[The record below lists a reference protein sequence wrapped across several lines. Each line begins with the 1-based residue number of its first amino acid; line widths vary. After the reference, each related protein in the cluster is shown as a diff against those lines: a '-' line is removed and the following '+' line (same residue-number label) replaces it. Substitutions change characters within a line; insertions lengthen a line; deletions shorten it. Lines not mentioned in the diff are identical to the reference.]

1 MAVINGTSGADTLA
15 GSSDD
20 DEVYGLASNDVLLG
34 STGADRLDGGTGV
47 DTVDYS
53 ASTAAID
60 IDIRNGV
67 GRAGVGGDAEG
78 DTLVAVEKVIG
89 TAFDDSFTSTI
100 GNLTFEGGAGNDIYN
115 VATSG
120 VKIIEQ
126 ADGGIDELR
135 TSWTVATMD
144 PFIEKMAYTGSGNFT
159 GYGNAS
165 DNIIIGGVGTDVL
178 FGGDGAD
185 QFFGGAGLDVAGY
198 TDSKVAV
205 TINLKTGVHSGIA
218 AGDTFTDIEVIRGT
232 GAADTFVADGRAIG
246 FDGGAGIDT
255 VDYSTSAEAINV
267 DIRVYKGLPGTGG
280 DAEGDTLEGIEKVI
294 GTAFNDTFTSAWGA
308 VTMEGGAGDDLYT
321 VNTSGN
327 KTIELADGGYD
338 EVRTNQATFTLNPFI
353 EKLSYTGTASFTA
366 YGNASDNII
375 IGGAGN
381 DVLFGGDGADQLF
394 GGEGLDVAGY
404 TDSKVAV
411 NINLKTGVHSGIATG
426 DTFTGI
432 EVIRGSNLN
441 DTFVADGRAI
451 GFDGGA
457 GVDTVDYSTSAEA
470 INVDIRVYKGLPGIG
485 GDAEGDTLEGIEKVI
500 GTAFNDTFT
509 SAWGA
514 VTMEGGAGDDLY
526 TVNTS
531 GNKTVEL
538 ADGGFDEV
546 RTNQATFTLNPFI
559 EKLTYTGT
567 AAFTAYGSVTDNI
580 IIGGAGNDVLF
591 GGDGAD
597 QLFGGEGLDVAGY
610 TDSKV
615 AVNINLKTGVHSG
628 IATGDTFTDIEVIR
642 GSNLNDTFVADG
654 RAIGFDGGAGVDTVD
669 YSTSAEAINVD
680 IRVYKGLPGTGGD
693 AEGDTLEGI
702 EKVIGTAFNDTFTSA
717 WGAVTM
723 EGGAGDDLYT
733 VNTSGNKTIELADGG
748 FDEVRTNQ
756 ASYRMDPFIE
766 KLTYTGTA
774 AFTAYG
780 NASENI
786 IIGGAG
792 NDVLF
797 GGDGA
802 DQFFGGSGLDVAG
815 YTDSSEAMYINLKT
829 GVYSGIAV
837 GDTFTDIEVI
847 RGSNLNDTFV
857 ADGLAIGF
865 DGGLGI
871 DTVDYSTSAEAI
883 NVDIRVYKGLP
894 GIGGDADGDTLEGI
908 EKVIGTVFNDT
919 FTSAWGAVTLEGG
932 LGDDVYIV
940 NTSGNK
946 TVELA
951 DGGFDEVFTNQAI
964 FTMDPFIEKMTHT
977 GTVAFTGYGNTG
989 DNIIIGGGGN
999 DVLFGA
1005 AGADQLIGGAGVD
1018 VASYGDSRVAVTLNM
1033 TTGVHSGIA
1042 AGDTYQEIETLRGSG
1057 FNDTFIGGSQAMGVD
1072 GALGTDLASYE
1083 QSSSAVTIDLTTNV
1097 NAGDAAGD
1105 TFTAIEIY
1113 QGSDFDDTLLGSA
1126 KADIF
1131 IGGAGADV
1139 IDGRDGVDQ
1148 AWYINSAAAV
1158 DINLQTG
1165 IHQGG
1170 DAQGDVLTN
1179 IERVMGS
1186 QFNDSMTG
1194 DSLANWLEGGL
1205 GNDTIYG
1212 GDGADYIYGG
1222 LYTATGPMLPG
1233 GPANVAQADQ
1243 LYGGLGNDALTTAN
1257 LDTGAVAYG
1266 EAGNDGIAV
1275 FSGTADGGAG
1285 NDILLGRGDGFRL
1298 LGGAGDDTL
1307 TVAEGGQGF
1316 VNGGQDDDTYVIDTY
1331 GQVTIKDDG
1340 TGGFDRVLLNGME
1353 SMDTIT
1359 TVRSGNDA
1367 YIFNTSSYHSGQPL
1381 SDMGVKLQDW
1391 YAGFNTI
1398 EQFHTSNGDVFTI
1411 PA

>member
-1 MAVINGTSGADTLA
+1 MAVINGTSGVDTLA
-15 GSSDD
+15 GTSGD
-20 DEVYGLASNDVLLG
+20 DEIYGLGSNDVLLG
-34 STGADRLDGGTGV
+34 SAGADKLDGGAGV

-53 ASTAAID
+53 ASAAAIN
-60 IDIRNGV
+60 IDIRTGV
-67 GRAGVGGDAEG
+67 GRAGIGGDAEG
-78 DTLVAVEKVIG
+78 DTLLAVEKVVG
-89 TAFDDSFTSTI
+89 TAFDDTFTSAI
-100 GNLTFEGGAGNDIYN
+100 GNVTFEGGAGNDIYN
-115 VATSG
+115 VATTG

-126 ADGGIDELR
+126 GNGGFDELR
-135 TSWTVATMD
+135 TSAATTTMD
-144 PFIEKMAYTGSGNFT
+144 AFIEKMTYTGTAAFT

-165 DNIIIGGVGTDVL
+165 DNVITSGAGNDVL

-185 QFFGGAGLDVAGY
+185 QFFGSVGVDVVGY

-205 TINLKTGVHSGIA
+205 NINLKTGIHSGIA
-218 AGDTFTDIEVIRGT
+218 TGDTFTDVEVIRGSNLN
-232 GAADTFVADGRAIG
+232 DTFVADGRAIG
-246 FDGGAGIDT
+246 FDGGAGVDT

-267 DIRVYKGLPGTGG
+267 DIRIYKGLPGIGG
-280 DAEGDTLEGIEKVI
+280 DAQGDTLEGIEKVI
-294 GTAFNDTFTSAWGA
+294 GTAFNDTFSSAWGA

-338 EVRTNQATFTLNPFI
+338 EVRTNQATFTL
-353 EKLSYTGTASFTA
+353 
-366 YGNASDNII
+366 D
-375 IGGAGN
+375 
-381 DVLFGGDGADQLF
+381 
-394 GGEGLDVAGY
+394 
-404 TDSKVAV
+404 
-411 NINLKTGVHSGIATG
+411 
-426 DTFTGI
+426 
-432 EVIRGSNLN
+432 
-441 DTFVADGRAI
+441 
-451 GFDGGA
+451 
-457 GVDTVDYSTSAEA
+457 
-470 INVDIRVYKGLPGIG
+470 
-485 GDAEGDTLEGIEKVI
+485 
-500 GTAFNDTFT
+500 
-509 SAWGA
+509 
-514 VTMEGGAGDDLY
+514 
-526 TVNTS
+526 
-531 GNKTVEL
+531 
-538 ADGGFDEV
+538 
-546 RTNQATFTLNPFI
+546 PFI

-567 AAFTAYGSVTDNI
+567 AAFTAYGSATDNI

-597 QLFGGEGLDVAGY
+597 QFFGGAGLDVAGY

-680 IRVYKGLPGTGGD
+680 IRIYKGLPGIGGD
-693 AEGDTLEGI
+693 AQGDTLENI
-702 EKVIGTAFNDTFTSA
+702 EKVIGTALNDTFSSA

-733 VNTSGNKTIELADGG
+733 VNTSGNKTIELIDGG
-748 FDEVRTNQ
+748 YDEVRTNQ
-756 ASYRMDPFIE
+756 AIFTLDPFIE

-774 AFTAYG
+774 TFTAYG
-780 NASENI
+780 NATDNI

-792 NDVLF
+792 D
-797 GGDGA
+797 
-802 DQFFGGSGLDVAG
+802 
-815 YTDSSEAMYINLKT
+815 
-829 GVYSGIAV
+829 
-837 GDTFTDIEVI
+837 
-847 RGSNLNDTFV
+847 
-857 ADGLAIGF
+857 
-865 DGGLGI
+865 
-871 DTVDYSTSAEAI
+871 
-883 NVDIRVYKGLP
+883 
-894 GIGGDADGDTLEGI
+894 
-908 EKVIGTVFNDT
+908 
-919 FTSAWGAVTLEGG
+919 
-932 LGDDVYIV
+932 
-940 NTSGNK
+940 
-946 TVELA
+946 
-951 DGGFDEVFTNQAI
+951 
-964 FTMDPFIEKMTHT
+964 
-977 GTVAFTGYGNTG
+977 
-989 DNIIIGGGGN
+989 

-1033 TTGVHSGIA
+1033 TTGAHSGIA

-1243 LYGGLGNDALTTAN
+1243 LYGGLGNDAITTAS
-1257 LDTGAVAYG
+1257 LDTGTVAYG

-1275 FSGTADGGAG
+1275 FSGIADGGAG

-1307 TVAEGGQGF
+1307 TVAEDGQGF